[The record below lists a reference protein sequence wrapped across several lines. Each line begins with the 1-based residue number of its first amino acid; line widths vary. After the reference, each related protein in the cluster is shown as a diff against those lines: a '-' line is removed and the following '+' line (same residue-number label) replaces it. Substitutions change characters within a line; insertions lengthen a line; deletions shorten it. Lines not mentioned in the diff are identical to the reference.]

1 MRRHQNRAIM
11 SYETFSKHRTL
22 GATRAQ
28 RTHDIEYDPLLVEL
42 MSSEPSDWT
51 PDMFPHLWARIVIL
65 EEHLEE
71 AKPWSVWV
79 LFRDRRDTL
88 QFWTFL

>member
-1 MRRHQNRAIM
+1 MRRYRSSAIIG
-11 SYETFSKHRTL
+11 YKTFSQHRTL
-22 GATRAQ
+22 GARRAP
-28 RTHDIEYDPLLVEL
+28 RAHSNEYDPLLVKL
-42 MSSEPSDWT
+42 MSIEPSDWT
-51 PDMFPHLWARIVIL
+51 SDMFPYLWSRIMIL

-79 LFRDRRDTL
+79 LFCDRRDTL

>member
-1 MRRHQNRAIM
+1 M
-11 SYETFSKHRTL
+11 SYKKFSKHRTL
-22 GATRAQ
+22 GAKKAQ
-28 RTHDIEYDPLLVEL
+28 RAHNSEYDPLLAKL
-42 MSSEPSDWT
+42 MSSESSDWT
-51 PDMFPHLWARIVIL
+51 PDMFPHLRARIVIL

-88 QFWTFL
+88 QFWTFLWVPQSY